1 MFVSEDELAVSV
13 PVQRIPAPVKFFDL
27 FLNDELL
34 SSWGRRL
41 FWFFGL
47 TLGLIETVASR
58 FSMMVDGISYLD
70 LGHAY
75 LIHDWN
81 TAINGYW
88 SPLYGVLLAVAIRL
102 CNASLYWE
110 STIVHAVNFL
120 IFVASMAAFEFFLAE
135 LCRSQRSPVQGNAS
149 VQPVPVWAMR
159 AFGYSLFLYSGLV
172 WISIWTVTP
181 DQCVAV
187 VMYLVAGLLLRMQR
201 VSAGWTSYLLLGIL
215 LGVGYL
221 TKAAL
226 FPLGIVSLA
235 ATLFLGSDYR
245 FRRRLPRTIVTA
257 LAFAIVA
264 SPLVIVLSRAKGR
277 FTFGDSGRINY
288 AEFVDEAFPFGQ
300 WQRDE
305 NLGNLKHPVRKVL
318 GNPSVFEFA
327 TPIGGTYP
335 PWYDAS
341 YWLDGLHTHF
351 DLRGELRA
359 LGQGARAYL
368 KCALEQSG
376 VIIGFLMLLALG
388 RAHDGYWRRFK
399 STWPGWIGAAAGLC
413 LFSLVLVETRYVGG
427 FLTIFGLSCFGAI
440 RLRPSVGTRRFTL
453 GLSLAVAAVGLLSVA
468 VVARRNLYSSLFR
481 PRSVQWEAAQAIQGN
496 GIEPGDSVAT
506 IIDHREGDYWA
517 HLAKLKIIEEI
528 PLDEMPKLTSLDA
541 ESRAQLIRV
550 LQKPGAKAIITTPAP
565 PEGTGFR
572 WDRLGNT
579 EYYIS
584 SLAHDDRN

>member
-13 PVQRIPAPVKFFDL
+13 PIQRISAPVKFLDL

-34 SSWGRRL
+34 SSWARRL

-47 TLGLIETVASR
+47 ALGLIETVASR

-120 IFVASMAAFEFFLAE
+120 IFVASMAAFEFFLDE
-135 LCRSQRSPVQGNAS
+135 LCRSQRSPGQGNAS
-149 VQPVPVWAMR
+149 LQPVPVWAMR
-159 AFGYSLFLYSGLV
+159 AFGYSLFLYAGLV

-245 FRRRLPRTIVTA
+245 FRRRLPRAIVTA
-257 LAFAIVA
+257 VAFAIVA
-264 SPLVIVLSRAKGR
+264 SPLVIVLSRA
-277 FTFGDSGRINY
+277 
-288 AEFVDEAFPFGQ
+288 
-300 WQRDE
+300 
-305 NLGNLKHPVRKVL
+305 
-318 GNPSVFEFA
+318 
-327 TPIGGTYP
+327 
-335 PWYDAS
+335 
-341 YWLDGLHTHF
+341 
-351 DLRGELRA
+351 
-359 LGQGARAYL
+359 
-368 KCALEQSG
+368 
-376 VIIGFLMLLALG
+376 
-388 RAHDGYWRRFK
+388 
-399 STWPGWIGAAAGLC
+399 
-413 LFSLVLVETRYVGG
+413 
-427 FLTIFGLSCFGAI
+427 
-440 RLRPSVGTRRFTL
+440 
-453 GLSLAVAAVGLLSVA
+453 
-468 VVARRNLYSSLFR
+468 
-481 PRSVQWEAAQAIQGN
+481 
-496 GIEPGDSVAT
+496 
-506 IIDHREGDYWA
+506 
-517 HLAKLKIIEEI
+517 
-528 PLDEMPKLTSLDA
+528 
-541 ESRAQLIRV
+541 
-550 LQKPGAKAIITTPAP
+550 
-565 PEGTGFR
+565 
-572 WDRLGNT
+572 
-579 EYYIS
+579 
-584 SLAHDDRN
+584 